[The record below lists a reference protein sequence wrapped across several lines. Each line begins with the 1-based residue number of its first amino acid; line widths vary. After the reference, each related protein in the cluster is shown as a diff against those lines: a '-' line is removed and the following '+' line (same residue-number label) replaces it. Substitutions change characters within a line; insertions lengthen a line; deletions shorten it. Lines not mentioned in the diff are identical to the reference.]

1 MDASRGV
8 QVSQNRR
15 IFCRVAK
22 SRRAFYGSAKGDF
35 LTRAAVDAGGLSF
48 VLVVR

>member
-8 QVSQNRR
+8 QVSQNRK
-15 IFCRVAK
+15 IFWGRK
-22 SRRAFYGSAKGDF
+22 NLRRAFYGSAKGDF
-35 LTRAAVDAGGLSF
+35 LTRAAVDAAAGLF